1 MNPDQGDNFWKEAES
16 QGTMPQADNVISGE
30 VQPTQEIPLGA
41 SHFAMFPQT
50 TCSFSGACRG
60 SFSLGS
66 TPAASCLA
74 SSRNSPG
81 QK

>member
-1 MNPDQGDNFWKEAES
+1 MSPDQGDNFWKEAES

-50 TCSFSGACRG
+50 NDIGLSLSNRFLCLRWFNNVNTGITCCDFC
-60 SFSLGS
+60 
-66 TPAASCLA
+66 
-74 SSRNSPG
+74 
-81 QK
+81 